1 MALMETPDH
10 SMCSNE
16 ALSSV
21 DSTLKRL
28 KNLKN
33 VQQVLVL
40 TKDGVA
46 LHSSVDQVGR
56 CEFNPPQIPQ
66 CFQPRDA

>member
-10 SMCSNE
+10 SMSSNE

-28 KNLKN
+28 QNLKN

-56 CEFNPPQIPQ
+56 C
-66 CFQPRDA
+66 

>member
-10 SMCSNE
+10 SMSSNE

-28 KNLKN
+28 QNLKN

-46 LHSSVDQVGR
+46 LHSSVDQKKTAH
-56 CEFNPPQIPQ
+56 QASLI
-66 CFQPRDA
+66 